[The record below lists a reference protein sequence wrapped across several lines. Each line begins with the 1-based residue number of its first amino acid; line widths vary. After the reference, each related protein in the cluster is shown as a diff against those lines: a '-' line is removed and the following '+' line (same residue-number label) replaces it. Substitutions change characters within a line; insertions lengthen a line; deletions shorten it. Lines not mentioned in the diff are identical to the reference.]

1 MFFLR
6 RGIATL
12 ALSIVGFGA
21 GAAFTS
27 TASAQTITAPQ
38 LPGINRE
45 LRGERGSRY
54 NIRTVERRTRRMIA
68 QLNHDQRDYGG
79 HRANAVRL
87 MQQAEG
93 ELQQAVQYDAAHPN
107 Q

>member
-1 MFFLR
+1 MLFLR

-12 ALSIVGFGA
+12 ALSVIGFGA

-27 TASAQTITAPQ
+27 TVSAQTITAPQ
-38 LPGINRE
+38 LAGVKPE

-54 NIRTVERRTRRMIA
+54 NIRTVERRMRRMIA

-79 HRANAVRL
+79 HRVNTIRL

-93 ELQQAVQYDAAHPN
+93 ELQQAVQYDAAHPS